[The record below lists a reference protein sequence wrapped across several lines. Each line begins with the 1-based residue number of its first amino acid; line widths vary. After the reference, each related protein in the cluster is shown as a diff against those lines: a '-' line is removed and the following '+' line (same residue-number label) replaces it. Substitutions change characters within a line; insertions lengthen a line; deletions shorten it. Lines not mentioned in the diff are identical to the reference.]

1 MTSVASCSQR
11 IDGSSISSSA
21 HYSRIVIAFTYCIVL
36 WAAIGRTGGEESFAI
51 MPSDIESDMMV
62 VSIPDV
68 VVVSIPNVE
77 FPQTVRAEAESSDS
91 AAAAPGR
98 SDTRLI
104 TGSTVE
110 LPRPASSPPRHVV
123 MPEPA
128 APAPGQKLP
137 RAVKIGLAGG
147 HRKAVNP
154 FTYGRRKV
162 LRNFV
167 ATYRSVLKLLAI
179 MELPRIRQDAA
190 LTHAMIV
197 GAASTY
203 DPYDGGADSGGLET
217 ASGEPYDPT
226 AWTAAIQ
233 IGLREKFGGV
243 RYGKLYR
250 PAYVLVESG
259 NKQLIVKIN
268 DVGPLRPDRVIDL
281 NKRSMRY
288 FDPSLRRG
296 VIPDVMVTLLPGEDW
311 TPGPVGGEQPINL
324 ASAYA
329 RGSPPARHVQQQATP
344 KLLAD
349 TTYDVHRGVDANYR
363 LQTCQGGGA
372 ACRP

>member
-1 MTSVASCSQR
+1 MSSVASCSQR
-11 IDGSSISSSA
+11 IDGSSTSSSA
-21 HYSRIVIAFTYCIVL
+21 YYSRIVIAFIYCIVL
-36 WAAIGRTGGEESFAI
+36 WAAIGRTGGEESYAVSI
-51 MPSDIESDMMV
+51 KAVMPSDLEPDIV
-62 VSIPDV
+62 AVSIP
-68 VVVSIPNVE
+68 SVE
-77 FPQTVRAEAESSDS
+77 FPQTVRAEAELSGD
-91 AAAAPGR
+91 AAAPGR

-104 TGSTVE
+104 TGSTAE
-110 LPRPASSPPRHVV
+110 LPRPASPPPGHVL
-123 MPEPA
+123 MREPA
-128 APAPGQKLP
+128 ASAPEPKLP
-137 RAVKIGLAGG
+137 RALKIGLARE

-162 LRNFV
+162 LPNFV
-167 ATYRSVLKLLAI
+167 AAYRSVLKLLAI

-203 DPYDGGADSGGLET
+203 DPHDGGADSGGVET

-233 IGLREKFGGV
+233 TGLRAKFGGV

-250 PAYVLVESG
+250 PAYALVESG
-259 NKQLIVKIN
+259 NKQLVVKIN

-281 NKRSMRY
+281 NERSMRY

-329 RGSPPARHVQQQATP
+329 RGSPPVRRAQQRATP

-349 TTYDVHRGVDANYR
+349 TTYDVHRGVDANDP
-363 LQTCQGGGA
+363 LQTCQGGGPT
-372 ACRP
+372 CRP